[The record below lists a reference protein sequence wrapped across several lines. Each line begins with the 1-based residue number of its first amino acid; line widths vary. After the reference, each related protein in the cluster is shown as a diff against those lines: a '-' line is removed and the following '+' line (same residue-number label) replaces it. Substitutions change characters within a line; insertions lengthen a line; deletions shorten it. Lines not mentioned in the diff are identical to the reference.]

1 MAPYFVLNETSLS
14 PHPWLGMV
22 QKKGWGGIRTE
33 LGETGNKETSSGHGA
48 LLMDSLQ
55 LWSPAQDWAG

>member
-14 PHPWLGMV
+14 PHPRLGMV
-22 QKKGWGGIRTE
+22 QKKGWEGIQTE

-48 LLMDSLQ
+48 LFMDSLQ
-55 LWSPAQDWAG
+55 L

>member
-1 MAPYFVLNETSLS
+1 M
-14 PHPWLGMV
+14 GMV

-55 LWSPAQDWAG
+55 LWSLAQDWAG